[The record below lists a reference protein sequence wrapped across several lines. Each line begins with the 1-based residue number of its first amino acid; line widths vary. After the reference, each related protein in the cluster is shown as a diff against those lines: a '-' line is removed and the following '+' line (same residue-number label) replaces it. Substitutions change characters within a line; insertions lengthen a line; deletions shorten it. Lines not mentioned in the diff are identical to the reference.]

1 MKLNKTMGRVATTLV
16 ATAMLASVAVVPAF
30 ADPTDGAGTT
40 STTTPGVQGGETGT
54 ALDELVITKE
64 LDMPAGVVTTNAATF
79 NFTLSGVNA
88 DPNEKITSGGTT
100 FDVKN
105 GTGTGES
112 VTSEDVTFAA
122 QSRDGANKDVVFSLE
137 GFHFDD
143 PGVYKYKITET
154 KGTGAD
160 DFTNTTGDLDVYLF
174 VEDTNG
180 DTDGGCQIYAAVVAK
195 DVTNAD
201 KATASAKT
209 DTVVNSYM
217 MDATGSLTVTKEID
231 GTMASP
237 SDEFTFTISGL
248 TVGRTYAVD
257 SDYEGNSETVTADED
272 GTATFTLAAD
282 DFWTIE
288 GLTEG
293 DYTVVED
300 DSGKGYTLTEVAPED
315 NENVTKQYEETKL
328 VGATVAVD
336 KDEDAAITI
345 TNTRKAVSPTGI
357 VMDIAPYAL
366 LVVVAAAGCF
376 VFMRKRRED

>member
-79 NFTLSGVNA
+79 TFTLSGVDA
-88 DPNEKITSGGTT
+88 DHDEKITSGGTT

-105 GTGTGES
+105 GTGTGSS
-112 VTSEDVTFAA
+112 VTPEAVTFAA

-237 SDEFTFTISGL
+237 SDEFTFTISDL
-248 TVGRTYAVD
+248 TPYRTYVVESNYTA
-257 SDYEGNSETVTADED
+257 NSETVTADED
-272 GTATFTLAAD
+272 GKATFTLTAGKT
-282 DFWTIE
+282 WTIK
-288 GLTEG
+288 GLTA
-293 DYTVVED
+293 DQYDVVEND
-300 DSGKGYTLTEVAPED
+300 NSKGYTLTS
-315 NENVTKQYEETKL
+315 VTADEGDTIAEKKEGQKL
-328 VGATVAVD
+328 LGATVTVSEN
-336 KDEDAAITI
+336 DEAGITVL
-345 TNTRKAVSPTGI
+345 NTRNAVSPTGI
-357 VMDIAPYAL
+357 VMNVAPYAL